1 MSAAKQCSHP
11 DGLLFSHW
19 KTAALTFPIPSVCS
33 ETAEKNMSVRGGQAG
48 EAHCTKTRKQRWW
61 DVLTEGVSFS
71 SDLSLSPCSKNS
83 LVTNSATW
91 KEGKDQW
98 RAASPDCFIMNDLY
112 PRNIRNCCKM
122 SVTMPLK
129 PRWSSAAQPQRCLLT
144 MTEKEREMKWILTV
158 WMVELGNVLG
168 QLINSSIIDSSIIF
182 YWTIIEWST
191 SGFSCRW
198 KCV

>member
-1 MSAAKQCSHP
+1 MGSYTSVALNSMYFFFFYFRGCLQRSSAVTLTIC
-11 DGLLFSHW
+11 FSHIGRQQ
-19 KTAALTFPIPSVCS
+19 LSRFPFRQCV
-33 ETAEKNMSVRGGQAG
+33 TAEKNISVRWGQAG
-48 EAHCTKTRKQRWW
+48 ETHCTKTHKQRWW

-98 RAASPDCFIMNDLY
+98 RAASPDCFIMNYLY

-129 PRWSSAAQPQRCLLT
+129 PRW
-144 MTEKEREMKWILTV
+144 
-158 WMVELGNVLG
+158 
-168 QLINSSIIDSSIIF
+168 
-182 YWTIIEWST
+182 
-191 SGFSCRW
+191 
-198 KCV
+198 